1 MKKSPWR
8 WAMKRNQ
15 CNRGINREKL
25 TEKKWK
31 MSFKWRSTINLSP
44 IEIGGEKQWYMSCC
58 CCWWGSVG
66 EMYTGST
73 SRLHAMYTLPITS
86 SNHYFYYG
94 DLYCLNLS
102 IVTWTCKGPLSQ
114 KHCPFFGG
122 GHYVQDNGEE
132 MKDLSTWAPAIWLTP
147 TFTLGHHKQTVC
159 LILQSTKCTKPYLP

>member
-1 MKKSPWR
+1 MGFDEKSPWR

-122 GHYVQDNGEE
+122 GPLCTRQWWRNERFEYLGTCHMTYANFHIRPSQTNC
-132 MKDLSTWAPAIWLTP
+132 LFNSTIN
-147 TFTLGHHKQTVC
+147 KM
-159 LILQSTKCTKPYLP
+159 Y